1 MIYLRKCMPAKNK
14 KPNFI
19 PAQAGISP
27 FGYVALFIL
36 LLHVVSQAQNLIPD
50 SSFTHYRSC
59 PSEFNQFYL
68 LQHWYRP
75 TEGTP
80 DVFSNCNVK
89 AATPPEDKKKK
100 KEINPESSQIAEV
113 PVNDIGFQYP
123 HTGDSYAGL
132 AAYASINKEYA
143 EYMCVKLISPLKKGA
158 KYRLN
163 MFVSLADKSFYYG
176 SNLHA
181 VFLADNST
189 LPTKRPVLSYYTES
203 LKGLPDITFDL
214 TTFTDTV
221 NWTPTEGFY
230 TARGGENYLVIGAF
244 NVPACKGKF
253 PAKDK
258 TTGVVTDRKPYTYY
272 YIDDV
277 SLSIVD
283 VPVEPVKV
291 ASVATTDKPFIIPN
305 LYFDTDKWDILPK
318 SYTSLD
324 SVAMYL
330 KTLVGYRIEVGGH
343 TDDVG
348 SDEHNM
354 KLSENRAKAVAD
366 YLISKGVHH
375 SIISSWGYGETAPIS
390 SNKDMNR
397 RVEIK
402 LVRQRH

>member
-1 MIYLRKCMPAKNK
+1 MPATSSFRF
-14 KPNFI
+14 PVPGCRLF
-19 PAQAGISP
+19 AVLLFAP
-27 FGYVALFIL
+27 FYL
-36 LLHVVSQAQNLIPD
+36 LSQNLIPD
-50 SSFTHYRSC
+50 SSFTHYRGC

-89 AATPPEDKKKK
+89 ATTPPEDKKKK

-143 EYMCVKLISPLKKGA
+143 EYMCVRLIEPLKRNTV
-158 KYRLN
+158 YRLR
-163 MFVSLADKSFYYG
+163 MYISLADKSFYYG

-181 VFLADNST
+181 SFLTDRST
-189 LPTKRPVLSYYTES
+189 LPTKRPMLGYNTES
-203 LKGLPDITFDL
+203 IKGTPSLKFDL
-214 TTFTDTV
+214 SMFKDTV
-221 NWTPTEGFY
+221 NWLMIQADYEAFGD
-230 TARGGENYLVIGAF
+230 ENFLVIGAF
-244 NVPACKGKF
+244 NVPSCKGKF

-258 TTGVVTDRKPYTYY
+258 ATGVITDRKPYTYY

-277 SLSIVD
+277 SVIKVQDPSMAVIAGSID
-283 VPVEPVKV
+283 GSE
-291 ASVATTDKPFIIPN
+291 DKPFIIPN
-305 LYFDTDKWDILPK
+305 LYFDTDKWDILPT
-318 SYTSLD
+318 SYASLD
-324 SVAMYL
+324 SVATYL

-348 SDEHNM
+348 TDEHNM

-375 SIISSWGYGETAPIS
+375 SILSSWGYGETSPIS
-390 SNKDMNR
+390 TNKDMNR

>member
-1 MIYLRKCMPAKNK
+1 MPAKSS
-14 KPNFI
+14 FRL
-19 PAQAGISP
+19 AVAGSQ
-27 FGYVALFIL
+27 LLML
-36 LLHVVSQAQNLIPD
+36 LLFAPIYLFSQNLIPD
-50 SSFTHYRSC
+50 SSFIHYRGC

-80 DVFSNCNVK
+80 DVFSTCNV
-89 AATPPEDKKKK
+89 ASVPPPEDKKKK
-100 KEINPESSQIAEV
+100 KVYNPESSQIAEV

-123 HTGDSYAGL
+123 HSGNSYAGL

-143 EYMCVKLISPLKKGA
+143 EYMCVKLIEPLKRGTV
-158 KYRLN
+158 YRLR
-163 MFVSLADKSFYYG
+163 FYISLADKSFYYG
-176 SNLHA
+176 SNLQA
-181 VFLADNST
+181 LFLTDNST
-189 LPTKRPVLSYYTES
+189 LPTKRPILSYNTES
-203 LKGLPDITFDL
+203 LKGTPSLKFDL
-214 TTFTDTV
+214 STFTDTV
-221 NWTPTEGFY
+221 NWLMIQGDYEALGN
-230 TARGGENYLVIGAF
+230 ENYLVLGAF
-244 NVPACKGKF
+244 NIPACKGKF

-258 TTGVVTDRKPYTYY
+258 ATGVVTDRKPYTYY

-277 SLSIVD
+277 SLIKVKDPVTATVAQSID
-283 VPVEPVKV
+283 ATVE
-291 ASVATTDKPFIIPN
+291 KPFIIPS

-324 SVAMYL
+324 SVAAYL

-390 SNKDMNR
+390 TNKDLNR

-402 LVRQRH
+402 LVRQTH